1 MATVTKRYLVDR
13 IADSTGATKT
23 LAKGIVRQLI
33 DEIMAELAKGNRI
46 ELRDFGI
53 FEPKTRSARR
63 AKNPRTM
70 ETVRVPARRT
80 IKFKAGRLMKEK
92 LNGQV
97 SD

>member
-1 MATVTKRYLVDR
+1 MATITKNDIVDR
-13 IADSTGATKT
+13 IAGSTGATKT

-53 FEPKTRSARR
+53 FEPRARR
-63 AKNPRTM
+63 ARKAKNPRTM
-70 ETVRVPARRT
+70 ETVRVPAKRT
-80 IKFKAGRLMKEK
+80 IKFKASRLMKEK